1 MAKKKKKRWGDR
13 RDGELIRDID
23 SMHFITPLIH
33 PNRCDNEA
41 FLPLRIDMAPV
52 LAYVERKNAEDS
64 SSMLSTY
71 FHVITAALLKL
82 IVLRPQLNRFIA
94 NHRIYQRSY
103 VSASF
108 TVKKKFSD
116 DGDETLAVVH
126 ADENTTMADIHAQI
140 AEQMRITH
148 SSEGD
153 SSTQFMDRVKKMPRF
168 ISSVVAAVCRFLDRR
183 GKVPKSFIASDPFY
197 SSAVLS
203 NVGPMGLEGGFHH
216 LTNWGTCSIFC
227 LIGKK
232 KKTASIEKD
241 GSVKIEETCDLG
253 FTLDERIADGYYYA
267 KSMRIFRRI
276 LAHPEILD
284 QPFRTPVPY
293 TKDV

>member
-13 RDGELIRDID
+13 RDGALIRDID

-41 FLPLRIDMAPV
+41 FFPLRIDMAPI
-52 LAYVERKNAEDS
+52 LAYVERKNAED

-82 IVLRPQLNRFIA
+82 IILRPQLNRFIA
-94 NHRIYQRSY
+94 NHRIYQRNY

-116 DGDETLAVVH
+116 DGDETLAIVH

-140 AEQMRITH
+140 EQQMRITH
-148 SSEGD
+148 STEGD
-153 SSTQFMDRVKKMPRF
+153 SSTQFMDRVMKMPRF
-168 ISSVVAAVCRFLDRR
+168 VSGAMAAVCRFLDRR

-203 NVGPMGLEGGFHH
+203 NVGPMGLEAGFHH

-241 GSVKIEETCDLG
+241 DSVKIAETCDLG

-284 QPFRTPVPY
+284 QPFATPVPY